1 MSNLTNS
8 LPNELKLKQ
17 KPAQTRTQ
25 LIILAIFASLVL
37 QVLLLSPVSLASQT
51 RQLSQTQAQP
61 TQIAAV
67 ELDPEIRAKVKL
79 PEIELTTI
87 EKSKVKQSGNV
98 KAPSI
103 KAKRVLADV
112 IATVLQLLA
121 GVSILFIIINAFKL
135 ITAAGEESKLSEAK
149 KNLGLL
155 IGGLLII
162 FLSYSITSFVFKTVL
177 IVEELEE
184 IVTQ

>member
-25 LIILAIFASLVL
+25 LIILAIFASLML
-37 QVLLLSPVSLASQT
+37 QVLLLSPVGLASQET
-51 RQLSQTQAQP
+51 QISHTQAQP

-67 ELDPEIRAKVKL
+67 ELDSEIRDKVRL
-79 PEIELTTI
+79 PQINLIETEIA
-87 EKSKVKQSGNV
+87 KVKQSGNV
-98 KAPSI
+98 DAPSI

-184 IVTQ
+184 IVPQ